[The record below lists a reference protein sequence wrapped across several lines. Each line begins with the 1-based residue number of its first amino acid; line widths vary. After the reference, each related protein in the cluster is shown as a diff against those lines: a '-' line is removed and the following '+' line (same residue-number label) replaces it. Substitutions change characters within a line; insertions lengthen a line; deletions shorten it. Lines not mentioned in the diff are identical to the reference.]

1 MSHIINQARNK
12 QSQIIVTLLYL
23 KNAFDEVDYRLMF
36 KVLEYHH
43 LPAEMK
49 TLITD
54 YCDNYTMSVGHDDY
68 STEHMIVGKGV
79 LQGDC
84 LNPLLFS
91 MIVNT
96 LIKSADH
103 EKSRCMGY
111 SFAKTLL
118 PRHWFQFADDSAI
131 TTSTEKDNQLPLNV
145 FNKWCN

>member
-1 MSHIINQARNK
+1 
-12 QSQIIVTLLYL
+12 
-23 KNAFDEVDYRLMF
+23 MF

-43 LPAEMK
+43 LPAEIK
-49 TLITD
+49 TLMTD
-54 YCDNYTMSVGHDDY
+54 YCDNYTISVGNDDY

-96 LIKSADH
+96 LIKSVDH
-103 EKSRCMGY
+103 EKICCMGY
-111 SFAKTLL
+111 SFAKTLF

-131 TTSTEKDNQLPLNV
+131 QHQLKKITNCL
-145 FNKWCN
+145 